1 MSKRCTLGAVASAGL
16 LAVAAAAC
24 SSQGPGTDPGPDP
37 AQALYHDPD
46 TQVADW
52 VANHPNDSR
61 TPAIRDRIASQ
72 AQARWFV
79 EADTGSVAG
88 EVADY
93 VGPAVEAGEVP
104 QLVVYAIPGRDCG
117 GASDGGAS
125 DMAAYQQWIG
135 AMAGALGDSL
145 GDERAL
151 VVLEPDALAQEDC
164 LNANQVAARHQ
175 AIATAVD
182 TLEGAGAGVEVY
194 LDAGHSNWNSPA
206 TQADRLL
213 EAGVLD
219 SAGFSTNVSNFNTTA
234 DEVAYGQQLIDELGD
249 DSLRQVIDVSRNG
262 NGPAPGAEWC
272 DPAGRAVGESP
283 TLDTGE
289 PTVAALLWVKLP
301 GEADGCAAT
310 PGTFVPDLAYALA
323 TN

>member
-1 MSKRCTLGAVASAGL
+1 MASAGV
-16 LAVAAAAC
+16 LAIAAAAC
-24 SSQGPGTDPGPDP
+24 SSQGPGTPDP
-37 AQALYHDPD
+37 ADPDPAAGGVLYHDPD

-52 VANHPNDSR
+52 VANHPGDSR
-61 TPAIRDRIASQ
+61 TAAIRDRIASQ
-72 AQARWFV
+72 AQSRWFV
-79 EADTGSVAG
+79 EADAGSVAD
-88 EVADY
+88 EVSGY
-93 VGPAVEAGEVP
+93 VDPAVEAGEVP

-117 GASDGGAS
+117 GASDGGAA
-125 DMAAYQQWIG
+125 DMAAYQEWIDNL
-135 AMAGALGDSL
+135 AGALGDAL
-145 GDERAL
+145 GDARAI

-164 LNANQVAARHQ
+164 LDASQVTARHQ
-175 AIATAVD
+175 ALATAVD

-194 LDAGHSNWNSPA
+194 LDAGHSNWNDVSV
-206 TQADRLL
+206 QAERLV

-234 DEVAYGQQLIDELGD
+234 DEVAYGQDLIAELGD

-262 NGPAPGAEWC
+262 NGPAPDAEWC
-272 DPAGRAVGESP
+272 DPDGRAVGESP

-289 PTVAALLWVKLP
+289 STVAALLWVKLP

>member
-1 MSKRCTLGAVASAGL
+1 MAAAGL
-16 LAVAAAAC
+16 LTVAASAC
-24 SSQGPGTDPGPDP
+24 GSSPGPAPTPDEG
-37 AQALYHDPD
+37 QALYHDPD

-61 TPAIRDRIASQ
+61 TAAIRDRIASQ
-72 AQARWFV
+72 AQSRWFV
-79 EADTGSVAG
+79 EADAGSVAG
-88 EVADY
+88 EVSDY

-117 GASDGGAS
+117 GASDGGAA
-125 DMAAYQQWIG
+125 DMAAYQQWID
-135 AMAGALGDSL
+135 AMAGALGDDL
-145 GDERAL
+145 GDERAI

-164 LNANQVAARHQ
+164 LNAAQVTARHQ
-175 AIATAVD
+175 ALATAVD
-182 TLEGAGAGVEVY
+182 TLGGAGAGIEVY
-194 LDAGHSNWNSPA
+194 LDAGHSDWNEPA
-206 TQADRLL
+206 VQADRLL
-213 EAGVLD
+213 DAGVLE
-219 SAGFSTNVSNFNTTA
+219 SAGISTNVSNFNTTA
-234 DEVAYGQQLIDELGD
+234 DEVTYGKALIAELGD
-249 DSLRQVIDVSRNG
+249 SDLRQVIDVSRNG
-262 NGPAPGAEWC
+262 NGPAPDAEWC